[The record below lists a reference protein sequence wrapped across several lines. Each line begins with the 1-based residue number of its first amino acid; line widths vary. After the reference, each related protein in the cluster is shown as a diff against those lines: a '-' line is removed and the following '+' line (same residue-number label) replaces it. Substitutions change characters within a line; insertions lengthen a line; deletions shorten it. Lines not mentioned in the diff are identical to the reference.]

1 MSIRDNYVSTLNAI
15 AQGCGEEPS
24 TAQIGPNDS
33 LQKTI
38 GYTRE
43 FVVVHTTPHFRYQ
56 YYYGALSLA
65 FAQLGFDPA
74 DRRVVHLDIGCG
86 PGVFSWVMYD
96 HMASHET
103 RDPGHVDYYGYD
115 HAAAMIQLAHLFL
128 ERFPD
133 KYEFYGHSDLAEIG
147 TALADRDLSN
157 CDVVITF
164 GYALVQVRD
173 NPAALG
179 NFATLIACVFPSHS
193 CIVVAADAHNDG
205 ATRHAFDD
213 QCRALEVALDEVGV
227 ALQDRV
233 SPERRSIMVARLTV
247 E

>member
-1 MSIRDNYVSTLNAI
+1 
-15 AQGCGEEPS
+15 
-24 TAQIGPNDS
+24 
-33 LQKTI
+33 
-38 GYTRE
+38 
-43 FVVVHTTPHFRYQ
+43 
-56 YYYGALSLA
+56 
-65 FAQLGFDPA
+65 
-74 DRRVVHLDIGCG
+74 
-86 PGVFSWVMYD
+86 MYD

-128 ERFPD
+128 DRFPD
-133 KYEFYGHSDLAEIG
+133 KYEFDGYSDLAEIV
-147 TALADRDLSN
+147 TTLADRDLSN

-173 NPAALG
+173 NPTALG
-179 NFATLIACVFPSHS
+179 DFATLIACMFPSHS

-205 ATRHAFDD
+205 ATRRAFDD
-213 QCRALEVALDEVGV
+213 QCRALEAALAEVGV

-233 SPERRSIMVARLTV
+233 SPELRSIMVARLTV